1 MIFQISKKT
10 RNVVKS
16 NRFSSLHHNFNIQP
30 IFTTYLFIYSLVADK
45 SYKCLASITNKS
57 YFFSFRRG
65 RNETESE
72 ASEDE
77 NENDTENDE
86 SKNQKLA
93 EVFRLTEE
101 RKMFLVSKIS
111 PFGDNGSAGSGKA
124 AKQSASSANFLSCHI
139 DEMSASLIVKYLSSK
154 RPFFNSFDV
163 YLKHIINVLT
173 EQSIQVSIIY
183 YQLLY
188 IPTLFIQNILLMLKV
203 TFFCLVILKC

>member
-1 MIFQISKKT
+1 MNHT
-10 RNVVKS
+10 
-16 NRFSSLHHNFNIQP
+16 
-30 IFTTYLFIYSLVADK
+30 
-45 SYKCLASITNKS
+45 
-57 YFFSFRRG
+57 FFSFRRG

-72 ASEDE
+72 ASED
-77 NENDTENDE
+77 ENDTENDE

-111 PFGDNGSAGSGKA
+111 PFGDSGSAGSGKA

-173 EQSIQVSIIY
+173 EQSIQVSLIY

-188 IPTLFIQNILLMLKV
+188 IPTLFIQNILLMFKV
-203 TFFCLVILKC
+203 KFFCLVILKCLQLFRKFKVSNLSLKVLDHR